1 MVRLGNLT
9 GLNQRREEEE
19 EEEKEEENMEAGKR
33 DGSVRGQGAAGGAV
47 DVGSTGAKVG
57 NGKVRGNTL
66 RVGGM
71 DSTARSVFFC
81 WTFVRRQKA
90 GKDTR
95 HHRVMELAHRGGLTP
110 IGVMRI
116 PILRTVPLPRPTK
129 TRSFQPREQSGSF
142 MVGTRELVR
151 ARGRGAAEIRPV

>member
-9 GLNQRREEEE
+9 GLNQRREEE

-66 RVGGM
+66 RVGGCLLYTSPSPR
-71 DSTARSVFFC
+71 DS
-81 WTFVRRQKA
+81 
-90 GKDTR
+90 
-95 HHRVMELAHRGGLTP
+95 
-110 IGVMRI
+110 
-116 PILRTVPLPRPTK
+116 
-129 TRSFQPREQSGSF
+129 
-142 MVGTRELVR
+142 
-151 ARGRGAAEIRPV
+151 